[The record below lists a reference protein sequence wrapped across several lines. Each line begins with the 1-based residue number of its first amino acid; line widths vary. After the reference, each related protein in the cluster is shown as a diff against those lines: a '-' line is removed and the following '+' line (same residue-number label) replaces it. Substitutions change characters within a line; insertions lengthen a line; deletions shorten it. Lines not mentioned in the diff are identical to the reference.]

1 VKRVRPTGTAKQ
13 LMNEGVSKDVIGDNV
28 FFLGDFVGGRL
39 FRWEEL
45 ELVGT
50 TFNAPET
57 EFAADCAIA
66 FGGSRCKVEVGG
78 KVDCAADTTSVVRP
92 LSRRSGHWRRLP
104 MELRRDSGACL
115 ASARRHR
122 RSGAQSVGLRQTAW
136 GRGYLKP

>member
-66 FGGSRCKVEVGG
+66 FGGAFGQVEVGG
-78 KVDCAADTTSVVRP
+78 EFDRAADAASVVR
-92 LSRRSGHWRRLP
+92 LFGR
-104 MELRRDSGACL
+104 
-115 ASARRHR
+115 
-122 RSGAQSVGLRQTAW
+122 GLRHHSRADWADDEVRTV
-136 GRGYLKP
+136 